1 MKWIIEILYKKWSM
15 KIVYS
20 VMMLIMFVI
29 KIYCNYWQVEN
40 YLLGE
45 NSMFPETLK
54 FSYFQV

>member
-40 YLLGE
+40 YLLGK